1 LAKTRST
8 LALLLLLL
16 FLVAGSTG
24 SIASCQEL
32 AYEFEV
38 DGLGMV
44 AFTFIVGDEWILSK
58 PFMIGY
64 TLSIEGNGSVI
75 GVLRL
80 VFRCEDVVSSSEHL
94 LGYLGGKERLS
105 SFIAIRPTAS
115 LLHCEK
121 DYLVLEPVLL
131 LYKIGNG
138 NSSSRQYSYR
148 LSPVMVKL
156 VKPLEAVRTGS
167 CRVSIGNDT
176 ALELCVES
184 VQPWTLDS
192 TAKLLVSLRSTK
204 ALENVVVGVK
214 AGEWVLASRIVDLT
228 ATSTRAW
235 FFVEQKVVA
244 ALWRENGTLTLT
256 VYAKADRVSVETPLE
271 VVLEKPNVSLLVDV
285 KPLELVAGV
294 PNTVEVRITNAWTKA
309 VVVRGVELV
318 LNETKTWIEVGE
330 TLASLASLAVK
341 HKVLVNKTGVS
352 SLEVRVCYVAGVGV
366 HGCIEKRVKVRI
378 VSPLKILSLESST
391 VEANET
397 VKVTVLSLIES
408 NNATLI
414 ACPVNGGKPIVLAKG
429 VYLGK
434 TTPTILEAK
443 ARLEPG
449 DYLVKIVDEHGY
461 ESNPLKL
468 RVVKPAQA
476 AEAEFRIIVVPLQT
490 SVAAGGVAEIRVV
503 VSPPRTTTFKLYR
516 LVGMPQPQWV
526 LEHILEAVEESPG
539 VFMVKYRAPSKPG
552 TYTYKLVAKVNGAKK
567 EARFTLEVEEQKR
580 ASLQLGPL
588 QEAMQARRLLP
599 DWILLALI
607 GVSMAGGLL
616 LFRRYSR
623 GA

>member
-1 LAKTRST
+1 M
-8 LALLLLLL
+8 

-44 AFTFIVGDEWILSK
+44 AFTFIVGDEWVLSK

-80 VFRCEDVVSSSEHL
+80 VFRCGDVVSSSEHL

-256 VYAKADRVSVETPLE
+256 VYAKADRVSVKTPLE

-378 VSPLKILSLESST
+378 VSPLKMLSLEPST

-461 ESNPLKL
+461 ESNSLRL
-468 RVVKPAQA
+468 RVVKPKQA
-476 AEAEFRIIVVPLQT
+476 VEKESEFKIMIVPLQT
-490 SVAAGGVAEIRVV
+490 SVMAGGVAEIQVA
-503 VSPPRTTTFKLYR
+503 VSPPQKPAFKLYR
-516 LVGMPQPQWV
+516 LVEMPKQQWV
-526 LEHILEAVEESPG
+526 LEHILEVVEESKG
-539 VFMVKYRAPSKPG
+539 IYTVRYKAPDKPG
-552 TYTYKLVAKVNGAKK
+552 AYMYKLVVVVDGVEK
-567 EARFTLEVEEQKR
+567 ETRFTLEVKEKKR
-580 ASLQLGPL
+580 SLQLGPP
-588 QEAMQARRLLP
+588 QEATPPQQLLP
-599 DWILLALI
+599 DWTLPALI
-607 GVSMAGGLL
+607 GVSIAGGLL
-616 LFRRYSR
+616 LFRKYGR